1 MFQCILTGWVH
12 CLHKAISL
20 TGKELINF
28 QGVWDGFNC
37 YFSKSGKTN
46 CFHIFCQT
54 QIILSSAVRPGD
66 VGRMMT
72 SLVGR
77 EMLGFAHHSGPWDK
91 GRSNKQKL
99 VLAQKVLLR
108 RIPSEFLQLPFFQN
122 KCFPRS
128 LQTLTLTCLTF
139 PLSLIPTP
147 FSKFLQFSSRNI
159 EVKFSLQHVGNIW
172 PCYQGDPHPC
182 SPLEDRVCVLC

>member
-1 MFQCILTGWVH
+1 M
-12 CLHKAISL
+12 
-20 TGKELINF
+20 
-28 QGVWDGFNC
+28 
-37 YFSKSGKTN
+37 N

-54 QIILSSAVRPGD
+54 QIILSSAVRAGD
-66 VGRMMT
+66 VGRVMT
-72 SLVGR
+72 SSVGR
-77 EMLGFAHHSGPWDK
+77 EMLGFAHHFGPWDK
-91 GRSNKQKL
+91 GRSNKEKL
-99 VLAQKVLLR
+99 ALAQKVLLR

-147 FSKFLQFSSRNI
+147 FSNFCNSAPGTLKSSFPCNI
-159 EVKFSLQHVGNIW
+159 VGNIW
-172 PCYQGDPHPC
+172 PCYQRDSHPC